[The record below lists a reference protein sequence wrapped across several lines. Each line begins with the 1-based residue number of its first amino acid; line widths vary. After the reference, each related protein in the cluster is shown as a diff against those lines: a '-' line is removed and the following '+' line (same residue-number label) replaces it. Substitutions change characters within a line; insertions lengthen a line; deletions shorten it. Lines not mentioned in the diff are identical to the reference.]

1 MFLEFLSRRYWKQ
14 FAAIATVHIITA
26 SYGVT
31 VGWPAPIIP
40 LLRSPDTPLPGGPV
54 TVEEASWIGATL
66 CIGGTI
72 GTILFALIHTH
83 FGKKV
88 ALLLMSVP
96 HLILWTLI
104 LVGDSVW
111 YIYWARFC
119 SGLTGG
125 GVVSVVPLYIADIA
139 DKRIRGT
146 LGSLTII
153 FINIGLVFIY
163 AAGNY
168 LPYYVI
174 PKIMLA
180 APVAYIVLV
189 SFLPETPYCLLRKG
203 RLLEAEQSLMFYRNI
218 PDERH
223 RTVEFTTEFDEMRSF
238 ILTECSQSRIC
249 WADFTT
255 PEAKRGLFIGV
266 FVMALNQFSGIFA
279 ILTYAGTIFQMSGTG
294 IDPNLA
300 LVLLAVLNISGNVTS
315 FTIIDRV
322 GRKILLLVSATG
334 VGLALAVLGVHSYL
348 LTSGYNL
355 QGVEWLPV
363 LALSLTL
370 FLAAIG
376 ITNIPFFIVPEVMP
390 PKLRSI
396 GSTISATLLCMF
408 AFVCVKL
415 YPILMETI
423 HIHGTVWIS
432 SAVCGVSVFII
443 IFLVPETKGKNLNI
457 QSEPKM
463 NLINLSHG
471 AALGWVSPY
480 LPVLMSPDQTLLD
493 NGPVTVEQGSWIG
506 SILCLGAL
514 FGAFLYGYLVEK
526 IGIKRTLQALVIP
539 HSAFWVI
546 TYVAT
551 SVHQLYLAR
560 FLAGLSGGGII
571 VVFPLFIADISDKKI
586 RGILGSFLA
595 LTSNAGILLM
605 YVIGDVLSYHTVSL
619 TMLVLPLLFTV
630 LMCFVPDTPQTCLK
644 MGKASEAERCFMFYQ
659 GIKTPAE
666 KTSAF
671 RQDFDNME
679 KFIEHN
685 AGQSSGI
692 TLADFKSH
700 EAKLGIFIGVFLMF
714 INQFCGIFAILTYAA
729 SIFAGVGST
738 LSPNTSAIIMGTIQI
753 VGTLSSFVFVDLAGR
768 KVLLIISTFGTGL
781 GLFLLAVFNWFTV
794 NGSAGSWL
802 QDYSWFPIV
811 SLSATVYLFSIG
823 LCSIPFFVL
832 PELLPPKICNA
843 GNTLSM
849 VSITIFSFISLKIFP
864 VMVEL
869 INLYANLIA
878 LAHGFTLGWVS
889 PSLEYLRSNDTHLAG
904 GPMTVEEISW
914 LGSSLCIGGM
924 IGVPI
929 YGSLAD
935 RIGKRKALQ
944 CIAVPH
950 VAFWMFVIFGTDVVQ
965 LCVGRVL
972 AGVAGGGI
980 IRIVPLFVADIAD
993 PRIRGM
999 LGSLLPVC
1007 FNLGTVLAFILGTL
1021 VPFGTFPLV
1030 VLALPAVFMIAII
1043 FLPET
1048 PACLLRIYRNEQAE
1062 RSLMFYRGVRGHFGK
1077 SDSFRQELQQLKD
1090 VIERERTAPDA
1101 ALSWKDF
1108 ATKPARRGLAMGML
1122 LMLLTQ
1128 TSGTLALI
1136 TYASSIFELAGPPSA
1151 TGQYAILPA
1160 SLSSIV
1166 LATVQLLGTILSL
1179 ALVDRIGRKIL
1190 LIVSCLGVAIGYLTL
1205 AGYVQFYL
1213 SSAPDDIP
1221 AGVGQFL
1228 PICSLSVSIL
1238 LASIG
1243 LLTVPFVVM
1252 AEVLPSKIRNIGSTI
1267 CMTIVALSAF
1277 FVLKLFPVLLDTV
1290 GLAGTMG
1297 GLALVCVVGAIL
1309 IILFLPETRGKSLL
1323 STTESEEPPGN
1334 GRVDGV

>member
-1 MFLEFLSRRYWKQ
+1 MAEEQQIEPRRISIWARENLNQ
-14 FAAIATVHIITA
+14 VLAVLRIHIITA

-40 LLRSPDTPLPGGPV
+40 LLRSPDTPLPSGPI

-72 GTILFALIHTH
+72 GTILFAIIHTY

-88 ALLLMSVP
+88 VLLLIPIP
-96 HLILWTLI
+96 HVILWTLI
-104 LVGDSVW
+104 LIGDSVW

-139 DKRIRGT
+139 DKKIRGT

-163 AAGNY
+163 TAGNY
-168 LPYYVI
+168 LPYYAI
-174 PKIMLA
+174 PKIMLV
-180 APVAYIVLV
+180 APVAFLILV

-238 ILTECSQSRIC
+238 ILTESTQSRIC

-294 IDPNLA
+294 IDPNVA
-300 LVLLAVLNISGNVTS
+300 LVLVAVINICGNLTS
-315 FTIIDRV
+315 FAIIDRV
-322 GRKILLLVSATG
+322 GRKILLLLSATG

-348 LTSGYNL
+348 LTIGYDL
-355 QGVEWLPV
+355 RGVEWLPV
-363 LALSLTL
+363 LALAMTL

-376 ITNIPFFIVPEVMP
+376 ITNVPFFIVPEVMP
-390 PKLRSI
+390 AKLRSI

-415 YPILMETI
+415 YPILMESI
-423 HIHGTVWIS
+423 HIHGALVLEKHS
-432 SAVCGVSVFII
+432 STMATSSKGVRNQ
-443 IFLVPETKGKNLNI
+443 IFATGV
-457 QSEPKM
+457 M

-480 LPVLMSPDQTLLD
+480 LPVLMSPDQTLLE
-493 NGPVTVEQGSWIG
+493 NGPVTVDEGSWIG

-539 HSAFWVI
+539 HTAFWVI

-595 LTSNAGILLM
+595 LTSNGGILLM
-605 YVIGDVLSYHTVSL
+605 YVIGDVLSYHTVAL
-619 TMLVLPLLFTV
+619 TMLVLPVLFTV

-644 MGKASEAERCFMFYQ
+644 MGKAKEAERCFMYYQ
-659 GIKTPAE
+659 GIQKAAE

-671 RQDFDNME
+671 RQEFENLQ

-685 AGQSSGI
+685 AGQSSRI
-692 TLADFKSH
+692 TLADFKSR
-700 EAKLGIFIGVFLMF
+700 EAKLGIFIGIFLMF

-729 SIFAGVGST
+729 SIFAGVGSS

-768 KVLLIISTFGTGL
+768 KILLLISTFGTGL
-781 GLFLLAVFNWFTV
+781 GIFLLAVFNWLTV
-794 NGSAGSWL
+794 SGAATNWL

-849 VSITIFSFISLKIFP
+849 VSITIFAFISLK
-864 VMVEL
+864 VGE
-869 INLYANLIA
+869 
-878 LAHGFTLGWVS
+878 
-889 PSLEYLRSNDTHLAG
+889 
-904 GPMTVEEISW
+904 
-914 LGSSLCIGGM
+914 
-924 IGVPI
+924 
-929 YGSLAD
+929 
-935 RIGKRKALQ
+935 
-944 CIAVPH
+944 AV
-950 VAFWMFVIFGTDVVQ
+950 V
-965 LCVGRVL
+965 
-972 AGVAGGGI
+972 
-980 IRIVPLFVADIAD
+980 
-993 PRIRGM
+993 
-999 LGSLLPVC
+999 
-1007 FNLGTVLAFILGTL
+1007 
-1021 VPFGTFPLV
+1021 
-1030 VLALPAVFMIAII
+1030 
-1043 FLPET
+1043 
-1048 PACLLRIYRNEQAE
+1048 
-1062 RSLMFYRGVRGHFGK
+1062 
-1077 SDSFRQELQQLKD
+1077 
-1090 VIERERTAPDA
+1090 
-1101 ALSWKDF
+1101 
-1108 ATKPARRGLAMGML
+1108 
-1122 LMLLTQ
+1122 
-1128 TSGTLALI
+1128 
-1136 TYASSIFELAGPPSA
+1136 
-1151 TGQYAILPA
+1151 
-1160 SLSSIV
+1160 
-1166 LATVQLLGTILSL
+1166 
-1179 ALVDRIGRKIL
+1179 
-1190 LIVSCLGVAIGYLTL
+1190 
-1205 AGYVQFYL
+1205 
-1213 SSAPDDIP
+1213 
-1221 AGVGQFL
+1221 
-1228 PICSLSVSIL
+1228 
-1238 LASIG
+1238 
-1243 LLTVPFVVM
+1243 
-1252 AEVLPSKIRNIGSTI
+1252 
-1267 CMTIVALSAF
+1267 
-1277 FVLKLFPVLLDTV
+1277 
-1290 GLAGTMG
+1290 
-1297 GLALVCVVGAIL
+1297 
-1309 IILFLPETRGKSLL
+1309 
-1323 STTESEEPPGN
+1323 
-1334 GRVDGV
+1334 